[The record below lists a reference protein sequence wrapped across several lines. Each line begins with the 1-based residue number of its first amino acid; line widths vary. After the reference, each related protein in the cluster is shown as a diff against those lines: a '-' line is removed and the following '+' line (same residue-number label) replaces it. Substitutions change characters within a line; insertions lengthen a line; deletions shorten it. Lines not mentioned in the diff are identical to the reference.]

1 MKKSATIYIIGGGK
15 GGVGKTMVSI
25 AMVDWR
31 GNEGAGNHVTLIETD
46 DSNPDAYKSYEKTS
60 EVTKKVINLDSQ
72 SGWINLMN
80 EMPGWASSGEQVV
93 VNTAARATTAI
104 GNNLRD
110 LLTGALELSIAV
122 RMIWV
127 INRQRDSLN
136 LISNLLKIVDV
147 DTTIV
152 KNLYYGDSNKFS
164 LFDKSELKNRV
175 RTIELPDLNDEVS
188 DKIFNERL
196 PLHEIEKFQFGQRVA
211 LQRFRSDAAEQFKLI
226 K

>member
-15 GGVGKTMVSI
+15 GGVGKTMASI
-25 AMVDWR
+25 AMVDWL
-31 GNEGAGNHVTLIETD
+31 GNESAGNQVTLIETD
-46 DSNPDAYKSYEKTS
+46 DSNPDSYKSYETTS
-60 EVTKKVINLDSQ
+60 EVTKKLINLDSQ
-72 SGWINLMN
+72 SGWITLMN
-80 EMPGWASSGEQVV
+80 EMPGWASSCEQVV
-93 VNTAARATTAI
+93 INTAARATTHI
-104 GNNLRD
+104 ENNLRD
-110 LLTGALELSIAV
+110 FLAGALELSIDV

-127 INRQRDSLN
+127 INRQRDGLN

-211 LQRFRSDAAEQFKLI
+211 LQRFRGDAAEQFKLI